1 MGFIPN
7 DIQCFWCG
15 GHMKRGTCFSSF
27 TINHVTYFCEDC
39 GAVSHFAVNHERTIS
54 SVEVMYKTNSE
65 KPDKVHGGTTIQL
78 DPKRKKSSGGVVG
91 ILPGQMSID
100 DFLGGV
106 KVGSSEG

>member
-1 MGFIPN
+1 MSFIPN

-78 DPKRKKSSGGVVG
+78 DKKRKKSSGGG
-91 ILPGQMSID
+91 SWNSPGAD
-100 DFLGGV
+100 
-106 KVGSSEG
+106 EHR